1 MDISFALLAGGFV
14 TLGLTNNTGGGLLV
28 GGEVHGGFLALG
40 VEARAIF
47 PSEFGPKLIGDDV
60 LDYSR
65 LQGSLVPCVKYWYVF
80 GCGVLTVGA
89 QVSQSSIHVPNTVV
103 DPIWEVGPRLGAEI
117 PLGDTLAVR
126 AWGEV
131 LFNPYPTNYQFDVN
145 SALVSEKQISGAAGF
160 VGAGLVVHLGK

>member
-1 MDISFALLAGGFV
+1 M
-14 TLGLTNNTGGGLLV
+14 TLGLTNDTGGGLLV

-89 QVSQSSIHVPNTVV
+89 QVSQSSIRVPNTVV

-117 PLGDTLAVR
+117 PLGDTFAVR

-131 LFNPYPTNYQFDVN
+131 LFNPNPKNYGFGVDGV
-145 SALVSEKQISGAAGF
+145 LVSEKQISGAAGF
-160 VGAGLVVHLGK
+160 VGAGLVAHFGKK